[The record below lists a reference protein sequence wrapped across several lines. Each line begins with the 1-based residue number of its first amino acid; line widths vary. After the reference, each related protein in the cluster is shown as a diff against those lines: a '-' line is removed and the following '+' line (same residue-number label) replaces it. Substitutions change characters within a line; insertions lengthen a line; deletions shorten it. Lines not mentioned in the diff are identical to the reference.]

1 MSGASSVLSFTTF
14 RRPAMLRATRST
26 IGETIRHGPHHGAQK
41 STRTGTAAWIAASN
55 VSRSASAIHGS
66 GLWQFPHRGTP
77 SAATGTRLRF
87 PQCSQVTIAARSVA
101 IGSTRPSGGGG
112 RALGVPGVG
121 RVTVAGAARGRAV
134 VRRAVDGALLP
145 RARVDLDAVGL

>member
-41 STRTGTAAWIAASN
+41 STRTGTAAWIAAAN
-55 VSRSASAIHGS
+55 VSRAGAAIHGS

-87 PQCSQVTIAARSVA
+87 PQCSQVTIAARAVA
-101 IGSTRPSGGGG
+101 IGRPGPQ
-112 RALGVPGVG
+112 A
-121 RVTVAGAARGRAV
+121 AV
-134 VRRAVDGALLP
+134 VALWAFP
-145 RARVDLDAVGL
+145 ASVAPPSP